1 MSDEVCPNLE
11 FNFPPLIRYGR
22 VRDFLIKTYHNIQG
36 YRKGYKTIGLE
47 NEEKI

>member
-22 VRDFLIKTYHNIQG
+22 VRDFLIKTYHNIQVTG
-36 YRKGYKTIGLE
+36 KDIKP
-47 NEEKI
+47 